1 MKISREIWIDGRVK
15 WNALRK
21 RSLRQYNRYKGHAYI
36 VCTSPSQ
43 ALLFEIIEARWVG
56 SYYNEATVLALC
68 ETKEQALERVKTLV
82 DALFNQQNITYTQ
95 LKQE

>member
-21 RSLRQYNRYKGHAYI
+21 RSLRQFNCYKGHAYI
-36 VCTSPSQ
+36 VCTSPSSS
-43 ALLFEIIEARWVG
+43 LLFEIVEAKWVG
-56 SYYNEATVLALC
+56 SYYSEATVLALC
-68 ETKEQALERVKTLV
+68 ETKQQAIERVKTLV
-82 DALFNQQNITYTQ
+82 DALFNQQNLTYSQ